1 MCCGC
6 PYVLPHS
13 PPFAEGS
20 KAGAPTPRHRP
31 VSLPCWYQGRYLIC
45 PSPLLSVFY
54 YIYLLP
60 FSSVLFFVVGFF
72 FPNREG
78 GFPSYCPL
86 PPVPRTILGSKCTRA
101 YGEGLSMRI
110 TEYTSHIGK
119 KKVQF
124 STLVLPLASEDTLAR
139 KSFSKHSTQ
148 NITKEN
154 RLQCGVRV
162 TAIYSQTLS
171 SDLYIWG
178 NLKVP

>member
-1 MCCGC
+1 MYCGC

-20 KAGAPTPRHRP
+20 KAGAPTPRHRL

-60 FSSVLFFVVGFF
+60 FSSVLFFVVVFF

-86 PPVPRTILGSKCTRA
+86 PSVPRTILGSKCTRA
-101 YGEGLSMRI
+101 YGEGLSMKI

-119 KKVQF
+119 KKRCSFQPLF
-124 STLVLPLASEDTLAR
+124 SHLLQRTPWHGRAFPNTLHKILQKKTA
-139 KSFSKHSTQ
+139 FSVES
-148 NITKEN
+148 
-154 RLQCGVRV
+154 G
-162 TAIYSQTLS
+162 
-171 SDLYIWG
+171 
-178 NLKVP
+178 